1 MKNYDLNEKLK
12 EIDEVIKEGPFDD
25 TWESLSD
32 YRVPEWYDKMRFG
45 IFIHYGVFSVPAFG
59 CEWYPRLMYEKEMV
73 DCYEHHL
80 KTYGKQ
86 SEFGYKDF
94 IPMFKAEK
102 FDADEW
108 IKAFK
113 EAGAQYVIPVA
124 EHHDGFQMYETELS
138 SFNSVDMGP
147 HKNILGELKEAC
159 EKEDIIFGA
168 SSHRIEHYFFMGT
181 GRTIE
186 SDINREFERGELYWP
201 SVYAKVDFDAIEKDG
216 SPSEEFMQDWLV
228 RTCEII
234 DKYKPNIL
242 YFDWWIHRTELK
254 PYLRKMLAYFYNK
267 AAREGRGVVVNYKHD
282 AIPFNIAVPD
292 IERGQ
297 LASQK
302 PFKWQS
308 DTAMCFNSWCYTE
321 GNKYKETKDIL
332 CDLID
337 IISKN
342 GTLLLNIGPKADGT
356 FSDEETLILKQIGEW
371 MKVNR
376 EAVFDTK
383 PYKIF
388 GEGETKVV
396 EGAFKDGEVKG
407 FTSSDFRFLAGC
419 GCIYIVAMRPAENGI
434 YDIKSFARKQ
444 GAFNCGI
451 SEIKMLGSE
460 EKVEFKHTEE
470 KLEIIT
476 KGSEENDDPIVFK
489 LII

>member
-12 EIDEVIKEGPFDD
+12 QIDEVIKEGPFSD
-25 TWESLSD
+25 TWESLSN

-108 IKAFK
+108 IKVFK

-147 HKNILGELKEAC
+147 NKNILGELKEAC
-159 EKEDIIFGA
+159 EKENLIFGA

-186 SDINREFERGELYWP
+186 SDINKEFERGDLYWP
-201 SVYAKVDFDAIEKDG
+201 SVYAKVDFDAIEGEG

-242 YFDWWIHRTELK
+242 YFDWWIQRTELK
-254 PYLRKMLAYFYNK
+254 PYLRKMLAYYYNK
-267 AAREGRGVVVNYKHD
+267 ASREGRAVVVNYKHD
-282 AIPFNIAVPD
+282 AIPFNAAVPD

-308 DTAMCFNSWCYTE
+308 DTAMCFNSWCYTK

-342 GTLLLNIGPKADGT
+342 GMLLLNIGPKADGT

-371 MKVNR
+371 MNINR

-383 PYKIF
+383 PYRIF

-396 EGAFKDGEVKG
+396 EGAFKDGKVKG
-407 FTSSDFRFLAGC
+407 FTSSDFRFLAGR
-419 GCIYIVAMRPAENGI
+419 GCIYIVAMRPSEKGI

-451 SEIKMLGSE
+451 SEIKMLGSDE
-460 EKVEFKHTEE
+460 IVEFKHTEE
-470 KLEIIT
+470 ELRIIT
-476 KGSEENDDPIVFK
+476 QGKNENDNPIVFK